1 MTSLPYEET
10 FEIEATPD
18 PADTNYLGIAGG
30 DVKSA
35 IWAAFEQLVR
45 VLVNMPAASAGLG
58 IIYRYDPTKARKERQ
73 SRLSAYLHLS
83 ARNEA
88 TLQSLK
94 SLVMGGMIRRFYPLE
109 AKKGP
114 IFDACDFRC
123 VCYIERRQDFVEP
136 LYTNDFNPYIPEQY
150 YTVMCFEPNPDNDY
164 LLLDKILDRVEEP
177 VVIALSISPAD
188 VSGLLNAHTAY
199 LAQLNSINR
208 SWQHEDSDCDILE
221 DVDWSDR
228 RDGSVAG
235 KLKALNY
242 KDPLADDI
250 LRRQRRF
257 HETLLEPHLRFEFKV
272 MSQTES
278 VVRLV
283 ASTICMSAFAD
294 GKYQLRV
301 EELDDDHSAE
311 KI

>member
-10 FEIEATPD
+10 FEIEAIPD
-18 PADTNYLGIAGG
+18 PADTNYVGIAGG
-30 DVKSA
+30 DVRGA
-35 IWAAFEQLVR
+35 IWAAFEQLMWA
-45 VLVNMPAASAGLG
+45 LVNMPATSAGLG

-73 SRLSAYLHLS
+73 SRLSAYVHLS

-88 TLQSLK
+88 ALQSLK
-94 SLVMGGMIRRFYPLE
+94 SLIMGGMIRRFYPLK

-114 IFDACDFRC
+114 VFDAGDFC
-123 VCYIERRQDFVEP
+123 WVCYIERRQDFVKP

-150 YTVMCFEPNPDNDY
+150 YTVTSFEPNPDNDY
-164 LLLDKILDRVEEP
+164 LLPDRILDRVEEP

-188 VSGLLNAHTAY
+188 ISDLLNAHTAY

-208 SWQHEDSDCDILE
+208 SWQREDSDFDVLE
-221 DVDWSDR
+221 DVDWSAR

-235 KLKALNY
+235 KLEVLNY

-257 HETLLEPHLRFEFKV
+257 HETLLEPHLHFGFKV
-272 MSQTES
+272 MTQTES

-283 ASTICMSAFAD
+283 ASTVCMSALSD

-301 EELDDDHSAE
+301 EELNNDHDAE
-311 KI
+311 KV